1 MSKMQN
7 LLEERLT
14 GSDTTKVKALAKQSA
29 SGGLTSFS
37 GLFKPTELLEQEK
50 LTLENLLNEYRLGTV
65 TDLYKDLNALIAI
78 TSEVKA
84 INNQAAILHGERIMR
99 AQKILKS
106 YREGA
111 FSIWLIDTYGN
122 RQTPYNFLLYY
133 EFHQQLPQELKTK
146 LENVPRQAVYTL
158 ASREASFEEKKELI
172 DSYAGQ
178 TKQEMLEIIRS
189 RFPLPQND
197 KRRSNEAKS
206 IFNEIERLFSRL
218 QQYGKTFTPSQN
230 KEISKSLRK
239 LLFIVEQS

>member
-1 MSKMQN
+1 MSKLQN
-7 LLEERLT
+7 LLEERLS
-14 GSDTTKVKALAKQSA
+14 GSDTAKVKALAKQSA

-37 GLFKPTELLEQEK
+37 GLFKPTELLEQDK
-50 LTLENLLNEYRLGTV
+50 IGLENLLNEYRSSEAV
-65 TDLYKDLNALIAI
+65 DLHKDLNALIAI

-111 FSIWLIDTYGN
+111 FSAWLITTYGN

-146 LENVPRQAVYTL
+146 LENVPRQAIYTL
-158 ASREASFEEKKELI
+158 ASREASFEEKKEI
-172 DSYAGQ
+172 VSSYTGQ
-178 TKQEMLEIIRS
+178 TKREMLELIRC

-197 KRRSNEAKS
+197 KRRPNEAKS
-206 IFNEIERLFSRL
+206 ILNDIEKLSVRVKQHSH
-218 QQYGKTFTPSQN
+218 TFTSQQN
-230 KEISKSLRK
+230 KELASALRE
-239 LLFIVEQS
+239 LLSIMR